1 VVRGFARRQLATKGL
16 QSMKPALLLALF
28 LLPGASCLA
37 DTQLDGRYVGQR
49 TVVRGSKPTCPSDGA
64 AFWRITN
71 GQFAYRFWAG
81 RVPVQ
86 ISADGTL
93 KGEMLYSPSHG
104 RNSWVRVT
112 GTISG
117 GSLEA
122 DAEWRACQL
131 HYSLTR
137 M

>member
-1 VVRGFARRQLATKGL
+1 
-16 QSMKPALLLALF
+16 MKPALLLALF

-37 DTQLDGRYVGQR
+37 DTQFDGRYVGQR
-49 TVVRGSKPTCPSDGA
+49 MVVRGSKPTCPGAGA
-64 AFWRITN
+64 ASWRITN
-71 GQFAYRFWAG
+71 GQFTYRFWAG
-81 RVPVQ
+81 HVPVQ
-86 ISADGTL
+86 ASADGTL
-93 KGEMLYSPSHG
+93 KGETLYGIVGG
-104 RNSWVRVT
+104 RHAWIRVA
-112 GTISG
+112 GTITG

>member
-1 VVRGFARRQLATKGL
+1 
-16 QSMKPALLLALF
+16 MKPALLLALF

-49 TVVRGSKPTCPSDGA
+49 TVVRGSKPTCPAAGA
-64 AFWRITN
+64 ASWRITN
-71 GQFAYRFWAG
+71 GQFDYRFWAG
-81 RVPVQ
+81 HVPVQ
-86 ISADGTL
+86 VSADGTL

-104 RNSWVRVT
+104 RNSWVRVA
-112 GTISG
+112 GTISS